1 MFSINIYLKF
11 FLIVLGFIGGA
22 ILTTT
27 LGFWYSFPFW
37 LLAII
42 MLGSYVFL
50 GTVMSTA
57 QLIQDGDMDA
67 AEKRLSL
74 TKFPKWLYV
83 TNRAFYYIMSGT
95 IAAQKNDNKLAEENF
110 NTALSLKLPSDNEKA
125 MVLMQLANLKASKGN
140 WTAATNFFKQA
151 KTLDITQSDIKN
163 QLDYFDKALTNNKA
177 QMKTARSMGKQ
188 GMKMMRQQGG
198 GKSKRRRPRMR

>member
-11 FLIVLGFIGGA
+11 FLIVLGFVGGA
-22 ILTTT
+22 ILTST
-27 LGFWYSFPFW
+27 LGFWYAFPFW
-37 LLAII
+37 LLGII
-42 MLGSYVFL
+42 MLGSYIFL

-57 QLIQDGDMDA
+57 QLIQDGDFGG
-67 AEKRLSL
+67 AEQRLSL
-74 TKFPKWLYV
+74 TKFPKLLYV

-95 IAAQKNDNKLAEENF
+95 IAAQKNENKEAEEYF

-151 KTLDITQSDIKN
+151 KGLNVTQADIKN
-163 QLDYFDKALTNNKA
+163 QLDYFEKALTNNKA

-188 GMKMMRQQGG
+188 GMRMMRQQG
-198 GKSKRRRPRMR
+198 GKSKRRRPKMR

>member
-11 FLIVLGFIGGA
+11 FLIILGFVGGA

-27 LGFWYSFPFW
+27 FGFWYAFPFW
-37 LLAII
+37 LLGLI
-42 MLGSYVFL
+42 MLGSYIFL

-57 QLIQDGDMDA
+57 QLIQDNDFAG
-67 AEKRLSL
+67 AEQRLSL

-95 IAAQKNDNKLAEENF
+95 IAAQKSDNKLAEEHF

-140 WTAATNFFKQA
+140 WTAATNHFRQA
-151 KTLDITQSDIKN
+151 KALNVTQADIKN
-163 QLDYFDKALTNNKA
+163 QLNYFEKALTNNKA

-188 GMKMMRQQGG
+188 GMSMMRNGG
-198 GKSKRRRPRMR
+198 GKGKRRRPRMR